1 MESRLC
7 EKKIKADKIANGKIY
22 SQKAIDNSKKSE
34 PKTISFS
41 GTSNAKPKNENIDL
55 FLSRISKPECKPA
68 ILHSYSEHCDTF
80 IPKFK
85 PPERTRLANMMQSY
99 SSSMHK
105 EQIKVKCNEILL
117 KLKLKQ
123 QDIDYVES
131 LTRKQSNCLIWHHVR
146 CRHINASKVY
156 DVLQTDIN
164 NPSTSLIESICKE
177 STITNTNIPALKW
190 GIDNEKNAITQ
201 YIEFLRNQG
210 HQNFK
215 LNNCG
220 MFLCRENSFLGVT

>member
-1 MESRLC
+1 MEKYTL
-7 EKKIKADKIANGKIY
+7 KKLLTIPKRVNQKQY
-22 SQKAIDNSKKSE
+22 HFQELVMLSQ
-34 PKTISFS
+34 
-41 GTSNAKPKNENIDL
+41 KNENIDL

-220 MFLCRENSFLGVT
+220 LFLCRENSFLGVT